1 MTTIIPGQTTKEDVF
16 LALGEPDEVSPD
28 GSRLVY
34 RWTKVKAIVII
45 AMPGG
50 GGGAEI
56 PKKYQLIITF
66 DGRGVVVH
74 REFQSR
80 ILTPLES
87 RQGL

>member
-1 MTTIIPGQTTKEDVF
+1 MTTIIPGQTTKENVF

-34 RWTKVKAIVII
+34 RWTKVKAIWI
-45 AMPGG
+45 AAGPYGG
-50 GGGAEI
+50 GGSGRI
-56 PKKYQLIITF
+56 PRKYQLIIIF

-80 ILTPLES
+80 WL
-87 RQGL
+87 